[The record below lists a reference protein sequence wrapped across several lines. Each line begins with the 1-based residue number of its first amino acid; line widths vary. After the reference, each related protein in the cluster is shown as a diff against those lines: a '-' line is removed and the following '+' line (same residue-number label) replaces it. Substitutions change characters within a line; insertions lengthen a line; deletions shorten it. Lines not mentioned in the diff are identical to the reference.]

1 MNGLHV
7 AILGAT
13 GMVGQ
18 ELLDLLVEREFP
30 IRNLTLLSSARSAG
44 SRVLVGGKEYKVEE
58 VTPEAFQGVD
68 LAFFAA
74 GGQVSQEWVKPAVDA
89 GALVIDNTS
98 AFRMNDDVPLI
109 IPEVNAEEILNHRG
123 IIANPNCS
131 TIIMA
136 VVLKPILDRA
146 GLKRVV
152 VSTYQAVSGAG
163 GRGMDELR
171 RQTEDYVAGRELE
184 ASILPVASDP
194 RHYPIAFNAI
204 PQIDIFDEDDYTRE
218 EWKMIRETQKLFKD
232 PELKVSPTAIR
243 IPVMRS
249 HSESINVETVSPLS
263 PEECRELLRDSPG
276 VEVMDDREEQHYPM
290 PLYAAGKDAVFVGR
304 IRRDRTVENG
314 LNLWVV
320 GDQIRKGAALNAVQ
334 IAEYAYSLG
343 AFTDKP

>member
-1 MNGLHV
+1 MDGLHV

-18 ELLDLLVEREFP
+18 ELLDVLVEREFP

-44 SRVLVGGKEYKVEE
+44 SRVFVGGKEYAVQE
-58 VTPEAFQGVD
+58 VASEAFLGVD

-74 GGQVSQEWVKPAVDA
+74 GGQVSKDWVDPAVEA

-98 AFRMNDDVPLI
+98 AFRLRDDVPLI
-109 IPEVNAEEILNHRG
+109 VPEVNGDEVLHHRG
-123 IIANPNCS
+123 IISNPNCS

-136 VVLKPILDRA
+136 IVLKPILDRA
-146 GLKRVV
+146 GIKRIV

-184 ASILPVASDP
+184 AAILPVASGKK
-194 RHYPIAFNAI
+194 HYPIAFNVI
-204 PQIDIFDEDDYTRE
+204 PQIDVFDQDGYTKE
-218 EWKMIRETQKLFKD
+218 EWKMVSETQKLFKD
-232 PELKVSPTAIR
+232 PNLKVSPTTIR

-263 PEECRELLRDSPG
+263 PEECRKILQQAPG
-276 VEVMDDREEQHYPM
+276 LEVIDDVEDQQYPM
-290 PLYAAGKDAVFVGR
+290 PLFASGKDSVFVGR
-304 IRRDRTVENG
+304 IRRDLTVENG

-334 IAEYAYSLG
+334 IAEYALHAG
-343 AFTDKP
+343 AFTKR

>member
-18 ELLDLLVEREFP
+18 ELLDVLVERKFP
-30 IRNLTLLSSARSAG
+30 MTNLTLLSSARSAG
-44 SRVLVGGKEYKVEE
+44 SRVLVGGKEYAVEQAS
-58 VTPEAFQGVD
+58 PEAFRGVD
-68 LAFFAA
+68 VAFFAA
-74 GGQVSQEWVKPAVDA
+74 GGQVSKDWVEAAVDA
-89 GALVIDNTS
+89 GAMVIDNTS
-98 AFRMNDDVPLI
+98 AFRLRDDVPLI
-109 IPEVNAEEILNHRG
+109 VPEVNAEEILNHKG
-123 IIANPNCS
+123 IISNPNCS

-136 VVLKPILDRA
+136 IVLKPILDRA
-146 GLKRVV
+146 GIKRVV

-171 RQTEDYVAGRELE
+171 CQTEDYVAGRELE
-184 ASILPVASDP
+184 AAILPVANEP
-194 RHYPIAFNAI
+194 KHYPIAFNAI
-204 PQIDIFDEDDYTRE
+204 PQIDVFEEDDYTKE
-218 EWKMIRETQKLFKD
+218 EWKMVRETQKLFKD
-232 PELKVSPTAIR
+232 PSLKISPTAVR

-263 PEECRELLRDSPG
+263 PEECRELLRNAPG
-276 VEVMDDREEQHYPM
+276 IELVDDVTEQVYPM
-290 PLYAAGKDAVFVGR
+290 PLYASGRDAVLVGR

-334 IAEYAYSLG
+334 IAEHAYRMG
-343 AFTDKP
+343 AFTKR

>member
-1 MNGLHV
+1 MKALHV

-30 IRNLTLLSSARSAG
+30 IANLTLLSSARSAG
-44 SRVLVGGKEYKVEE
+44 NRVLVGGKEYAVKEA
-58 VTPEAFQGVD
+58 TPEAFQGVD
-68 LAFFAA
+68 VAFFAA
-74 GGQVSQEWVKPAVDA
+74 GGQVSQQWAPVAVEA

-98 AFRMNDDVPLI
+98 AFRLRDDVPLVV
-109 IPEVNAEEILNHRG
+109 PEVNADEILNHNG

-131 TIIMA
+131 TIIM
-136 VVLKPILDRA
+136 VIVLKPILDRA
-146 GLKRVV
+146 GIKRVV

-184 ASILPVASDP
+184 ASILPVASAP
-194 RHYPIAFNAI
+194 KHYPIAFNAV
-204 PQIDIFDEDDYTRE
+204 PQIDVFDEDDYTKE
-218 EWKMIRETQKLFKD
+218 EWKMVRETQKLFRD
-232 PELKVSPTAIR
+232 PNLKISPTAIR

-249 HSESINVETVSPLS
+249 HSESINIETVDPLS
-263 PEECRELLRDSPG
+263 PEECRDLLRKAPG
-276 VEVMDDREEQHYPM
+276 VEVIDDVNEQRYPM
-290 PLYAAGKDAVFVGR
+290 PLYSSGQDQVFVGR

-320 GDQIRKGAALNAVQ
+320 SDQIRKGAALNAVQ
-334 IAEYAYSLG
+334 IAEYANQLG
-343 AFTDKP
+343 AFTTR

>member
-30 IRNLTLLSSARSAG
+30 IKNLTLLSSARSAG
-44 SRVLVGGKEYKVEE
+44 SRVLVGGKEYAVEQA
-58 VTPEAFQGVD
+58 TPEAFQGVD
-68 LAFFAA
+68 IAFFAA
-74 GGQVSQEWVKPAVDA
+74 GGQVSQDWVKPAVES
-89 GALVIDNTS
+89 GTLVIDNTS
-98 AFRMNDDVPLI
+98 AFRLQDDVPLI
-109 IPEVNAEEILNHRG
+109 VPEVNPEEILNHKG
-123 IIANPNCS
+123 IISNPNCS

-136 VVLKPILDRA
+136 IVLKPILDEA
-146 GLKRVV
+146 GIKRIV

-184 ASILPVASDP
+184 AAILPVASSP
-194 RHYPIAFNAI
+194 KHYPIAFNVI
-204 PQIDIFDEDDYTRE
+204 PQIDVFDEDGYTKE
-218 EWKMIRETQKLFKD
+218 EWKMVREAQKLFKNPD
-232 PELKVSPTAIR
+232 LKVSPTAIR

-249 HSESINVETVSPLS
+249 HSESINIETVSPLS
-263 PEECRELLRDSPG
+263 PEECRELLRKAPG
-276 VEVMDDREEQHYPM
+276 IEVIDEPESQEYPM
-290 PLYAAGKDAVFVGR
+290 PLFSSGRDQIFVGR

-334 IAEYAYSLG
+334 IGEYAYKMG
-343 AFTDKP
+343 AFTKR

>member
-1 MNGLHV
+1 MKKLNV

-18 ELLDLLVEREFP
+18 ELLDILVEREFP
-30 IRNLTLLSSARSAG
+30 IGSLTLLSSPRSAG
-44 SRVLVGGKEYKVEE
+44 SRVLVGGKEYAVQQ
-58 VTPEAFQGVD
+58 VSAEAFQGVD
-68 LAFFAA
+68 VAFFAA
-74 GGQVSQEWVKPAVDA
+74 GGQVSQEWVEPAVEA

-98 AFRMNDDVPLI
+98 AFRLRDDVPLI
-109 IPEVNAEEILNHRG
+109 VPEVNGEEIRNHKG

-136 VVLKPILDRA
+136 IVLKPILDRA
-146 GLKRVV
+146 GIKRIV

-184 ASILPVASDP
+184 ASILPVASAEK
-194 RHYPIAFNAI
+194 HYPIAFNVI
-204 PQIDIFDEDDYTRE
+204 PQIDVFAEEDYTKE
-218 EWKMIRETQKLFKD
+218 EWKMVKETQKLFKD
-232 PELKVSPTAIR
+232 PELKISPTTIR

-249 HSESINVETVSPLS
+249 HSESINVETIQPLS
-263 PEECRELLRDSPG
+263 PEECRELLAKAPG
-276 VEVMDDREEQHYPM
+276 VEVLDDPGQQVYPM
-290 PLYAAGKDAVFVGR
+290 PLFTSGKDPVYVGR
-304 IRRDRTVENG
+304 IRRDLTVEKG

-334 IAEYAYSLG
+334 IAEYAYKIN
-343 AFTDKP
+343 AV

>member
-30 IRNLTLLSSARSAG
+30 IKDLTLLSSARSAG
-44 SRVLVGGKEYKVEE
+44 NRVLVGGKEYAVKE
-58 VTPEAFQGVD
+58 VAPDAFQGVD
-68 LAFFAA
+68 VTFFAA
-74 GGQVSQEWVKPAVDA
+74 GGQVSQEWITPAVEA

-98 AFRMNDDVPLI
+98 AFRLRDDVPLVV
-109 IPEVNAEEILNHRG
+109 PEVNAEEILKAKG

-136 VVLKPILDRA
+136 VVLKPILDVA
-146 GLKRVV
+146 GIKRIV

-184 ASILPVASDP
+184 AAILPVASAP
-194 RHYPIAFNAI
+194 KHYPIAFNVI
-204 PQIDIFDEDDYTRE
+204 PQIDVFDEDGYTKE
-218 EWKMIRETQKLFKD
+218 EWKMVRETRKLFKD
-232 PELKVSPTAIR
+232 PDLKVSPTTIR

-249 HSESINVETVSPLS
+249 HSESINVETISPLS
-263 PEECRELLRDSPG
+263 PEECRELLRKAPG
-276 VEVMDDREEQHYPM
+276 VEVIDEPEKQEYPM
-290 PLYAAGKDAVFVGR
+290 PLFTSGRDEGFVGR
-304 IRRDRTVENG
+304 IRRDLTVENG

-334 IAEYAYSLG
+334 IAEYAHKMG
-343 AFTDKP
+343 AFTKR

>member
-1 MNGLHV
+1 MKALHV

-30 IRNLTLLSSARSAG
+30 IANLTLLSSARSAG
-44 SRVLVGGKEYKVEE
+44 NRILVGGKEYAVKEA
-58 VTPEAFQGVD
+58 TPEAFQGVD
-68 LAFFAA
+68 VAFFAA
-74 GGQVSQEWVKPAVDA
+74 GGQVSQEWAPHAVAA

-98 AFRMNDDVPLI
+98 AFRLRDDVPLVV
-109 IPEVNAEEILNHRG
+109 PEVNAEEILNHKG

-131 TIIMA
+131 TIIMV

-146 GLKRVV
+146 GIKRVV

-171 RQTEDYVAGRELE
+171 KQTEDYVAGRELE
-184 ASILPVASDP
+184 ASILPVASAP
-194 RHYPIAFNAI
+194 KHYPIAFNAI
-204 PQIDIFDEDDYTRE
+204 PQIDVFEEDDYTKE
-218 EWKMIRETQKLFKD
+218 EWKMVREAQKLFKD
-232 PELKVSPTAIR
+232 PELKISPTAIR

-249 HSESINVETVSPLS
+249 HSESINVETIAPLS
-263 PEECRELLRDSPG
+263 PEECRDLLRNAPG
-276 VEVMDDREEQHYPM
+276 VEVIDDVREQEYPM
-290 PLYAAGKDAVFVGR
+290 PLYSSGQDQVFVGR

-334 IAEYAYSLG
+334 IAEYANQLG
-343 AFTDKP
+343 AFTKR

>member
-1 MNGLHV
+1 MRKLNV

-30 IRNLTLLSSARSAG
+30 IDNLTLLSSARSAG
-44 SRVLVGGKEYKVEE
+44 SRVLVGGKEYAVQE
-58 VTPEAFQGVD
+58 VSAQAFEGVD
-68 LAFFAA
+68 VAFFAA

-98 AFRMNDDVPLI
+98 AFRLRDDVPLI
-109 IPEVNAEEILNHRG
+109 VPEVNGEEIRKHRG
-123 IIANPNCS
+123 IISNPNCS

-136 VVLKPILDRA
+136 IVLKPILDKV
-146 GLKRVV
+146 GIKRVV

-184 ASILPVASDP
+184 AAILPVANEP
-194 RHYPIAFNAI
+194 KHYPIAFNVI
-204 PQIDIFDEDDYTRE
+204 PQIDVFAEEDYTKE
-218 EWKMIRETQKLFKD
+218 EWKMVYETQKLFGD
-232 PELKVSPTAIR
+232 PNFKVSPTTIR

-249 HSESINVETVSPLS
+249 HSESINVETVAPLS
-263 PEECRELLRDSPG
+263 PEECREILRQAPG
-276 VEVMDDREEQHYPM
+276 VVVIDNPQEQEYPM
-290 PLYAAGKDAVFVGR
+290 PLFTSGQDPVYVGR
-304 IRRDRTVENG
+304 IRRDLTVENG

-334 IAEYAYSLG
+334 IAEYANKIG
-343 AFTDKP
+343 AFPAR

>member
-18 ELLDLLVEREFP
+18 ELLDLLVERGFP
-30 IRNLTLLSSARSAG
+30 MKDLTLLSSARSAG
-44 SRVLVGGKEYKVEE
+44 NRVLVGGKEYAVQEA
-58 VTPEAFQGVD
+58 TPEAFRGVD

-74 GGQVSQEWVKPAVDA
+74 GGTISQEWVGPAVEA

-98 AFRMNDDVPLI
+98 AFRMKEDVPLI
-109 IPEVNAEEILNHRG
+109 VPEINPEEILNHRG

-136 VVLKPILDRA
+136 IVLKPILDRV
-146 GLKRVV
+146 GIKRVV

-171 RQTEDYVAGRELE
+171 RQTEDYVAGREL
-184 ASILPVASDP
+184 AAAILPVASAP
-194 RHYPIAFNAI
+194 KHYPIAFNAI
-204 PQIDIFDEDDYTRE
+204 PQIDVFDEDGYTKE

-232 PELKVSPTAIR
+232 PNFKVSPTTIR

-263 PEECRELLRDSPG
+263 PEECRELLRNAPG
-276 VEVMDDREEQHYPM
+276 VELVDDVEEQSYPM
-290 PLYAAGKDAVFVGR
+290 PLYTSGQDAVFVGR
-304 IRRDRTVENG
+304 IRRDLTVEHG

-334 IAEYAYSLG
+334 IAEHAYEMG
-343 AFTDKP
+343 AFTKK